1 MRRRLA
7 GMLTKGAGL
16 VVVTLGIL
24 SLLFFIIRLSGDPA
38 AILAG
43 PGASPEQI
51 AETGRALGLDR
62 PLWMQYREFLADTL
76 TLRLGDS
83 LLTQRPALDMVLDRL
98 PATLLLAGSTLLTV
112 LVVAVPV
119 GAFAARFHGRLGG
132 RAVAL
137 LTAVVQAVPNFL
149 LGIGLIWLFS
159 LYLGWLPTF
168 GSGTAA
174 QLVLP
179 TLTLAAFTGARVARL
194 LRTELLEDAGADWM
208 RTARAKGVP
217 GLRILVRHALRH
229 AGLPVLALLT
239 VEVSYLVSG
248 AVVVETLYAYG
259 GIGKQLV
266 DAVFNRDY
274 PVVQATVLV
283 VAVGVIVVNAVGE
296 WLMGVLDP
304 RTVA

>member
-1 MRRRLA
+1 MRRRLIRV
-7 GMLTKGAGL
+7 GGQVAGL

-51 AETGRALGLDR
+51 DQTRHALGLDR

-119 GAFAARFHGRLGG
+119 GAFAARYHGRLGG

-229 AGLPVLALLT
+229 AALPVLALLT

-283 VAVGVIVVNAVGE
+283 VAVGVIVINAVGE

-304 RTVA
+304 RTTA